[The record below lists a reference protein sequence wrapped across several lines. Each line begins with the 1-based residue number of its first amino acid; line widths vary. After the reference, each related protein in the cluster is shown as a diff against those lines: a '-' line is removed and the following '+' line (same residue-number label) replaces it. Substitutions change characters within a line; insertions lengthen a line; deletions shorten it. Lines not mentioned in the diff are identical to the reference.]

1 MNDIYQQLGAQLSQ
15 RGQQGQGN
23 PYASLM
29 QQRPSPMPQMNFGG
43 GAAGNP
49 YAGLMRNLGQ
59 QAQMPPGGGQQPY
72 GSIQMPTM
80 YGRGPQGGLGSGL
93 AQAPGSYPMAPGIAN
108 SLSAGLAQRFGSSAP
123 SAGSAYQMPAADQRN
138 PYASTTPQAMDGT
151 GWKDGMSPQA
161 FQVANPYY
169 GQTGYYG
176 DLAQVQ
182 AQMAGKA
189 QSAGI
194 PQGVLGASTYTQNP
208 AGQTPWVP
216 DLTPQQKVDQD
227 LANWEANRWN
237 PK

>member
-15 RGQQGQGN
+15 RGQQGQGQGGN

-29 QQRPSPMPQMNFGG
+29 QQRQPQMQQQAQGGYG

-49 YAGLMRNLGQ
+49 YANIFQALGQ
-59 QAQMPPGGGQQPY
+59 QARMPSASSQYGSQSQGAGLLSQLGLSSPTGGGLLSRLGLSPGG
-72 GSIQMPTM
+72 SS
-80 YGRGPQGGLGSGL
+80 SG
-93 AQAPGSYPMAPGIAN
+93 
-108 SLSAGLAQRFGSSAP
+108 
-123 SAGSAYQMPAADQRN
+123 YQMPAPDQRN
-138 PYASTTPQAMDGT
+138 QYASIPQAALDGT
-151 GWKDGMSPQA
+151 GWKNGINPQM
-161 FQVANPYY
+161 FQQQNPYY

-176 DLAQVQ
+176 NLQQVQ
-182 AQMAGKA
+182 QQMAGKA

-227 LANWEANRWN
+227 LASWEANRWN

>member
-1 MNDIYQQLGAQLSQ
+1 MNDIYQQLGAQLAQ
-15 RGQQGQGN
+15 RGQQGQGGN

-29 QQRPSPMPQMNFGG
+29 QRYQMPQMNYGG
-43 GAAGNP
+43 GSQGNP

-59 QAQMPPGGGQQPY
+59 QAQMPQRGGQSPY
-72 GSIQMPTM
+72 GSMTMPPS
-80 YGRGPQGGLGSGL
+80 YGGQT
-93 AQAPGSYPMAPGIAN
+93 QAPQRAIPG
-108 SLSAGLAQRFGSSAP
+108 
-123 SAGSAYQMPAADQRN
+123 YQMPAPDQRN
-138 PYASTTPQAMDGT
+138 PYPSTTPEALADSSM
-151 GWKDGMSPQA
+151 WKNGLNHQG

-189 QSAGI
+189 QSSGI

-227 LANWEANRWN
+227 LASWEANRWN
-237 PK
+237 TK

>member
-1 MNDIYQQLGAQLSQ
+1 MNDIYQQLGAQLGQGGGPRSNPFSGLAQRYQGQAPQ
-15 RGQQGQGN
+15 RGGGGG
-23 PYASLM
+23 Y
-29 QQRPSPMPQMNFGG
+29 GG

-49 YAGLMRNLGQ
+49 FAGLFRDLGQ
-59 QAQMPPGGGQQPY
+59 QATMGAGGSRGQSFYPQASQP
-72 GSIQMPTM
+72 Q
-80 YGRGPQGGLGSGL
+80 RGFQPMGSGL
-93 AQAPGSYPMAPGIAN
+93 AGGQPPLRGAPASPIPG
-108 SLSAGLAQRFGSSAP
+108 
-123 SAGSAYQMPAADQRN
+123 YTTPAADQRN

-151 GWKDGMSPQA
+151 GWKDGMSPQG

-176 DLAQVQ
+176 NLQQVQ
-182 AQMAGKA
+182 QQMAGGA